1 MDCIFCKIIKK
12 EIPADIVYEDDQI
25 LAFKDRAP
33 SAPVHILF
41 VPKKHIQS
49 LVHADKGD
57 ESMLGHL
64 LLSIA
69 ETAKKL
75 GIDERGFRVVTNNGK
90 DGGQIV
96 HHLHFHLLGGKKL
109 GW

>member
-75 GIDERGFRVVTNNGK
+75 GCLAQLGRRL
-90 DGGQIV
+90 
-96 HHLHFHLLGGKKL
+96 HLHVLHDWSKAFLGTILL
-109 GW
+109 